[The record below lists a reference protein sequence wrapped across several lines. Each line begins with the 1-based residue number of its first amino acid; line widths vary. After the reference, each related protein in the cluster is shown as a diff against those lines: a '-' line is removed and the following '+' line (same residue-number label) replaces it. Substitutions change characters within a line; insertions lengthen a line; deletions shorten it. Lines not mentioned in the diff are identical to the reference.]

1 MTNVDK
7 LKISEPLRNLTPAVY
22 WLTEALLQ
30 AVDSDRNF
38 ITATQQQQK
47 YERSENLQTLG
58 LANLIKIKFF
68 TF

>member
-1 MTNVDK
+1 MKNVTIMTNVDK

-38 ITATQQQQK
+38 ITATVWDNSSIWI
-47 YERSENLQTLG
+47 EIWNPENG
-58 LANLIKIKFF
+58 RC
-68 TF
+68 

>member
-1 MTNVDK
+1 M
-7 LKISEPLRNLTPAVY
+7 
-22 WLTEALLQ
+22 
-30 AVDSDRNF
+30 DRNMESEQ
-38 ITATQQQQK
+38 QQQQK

>member
-1 MTNVDK
+1 MKNVTIMTNVDK

-38 ITATQQQQK
+38 ITATV
-47 YERSENLQTLG
+47 
-58 LANLIKIKFF
+58 
-68 TF
+68 